1 MLSRT
6 HRSITS
12 GTLSAI
18 PQLHRTSL
26 CPASVIHQFQ
36 PNPSLILV
44 SSSSPRSCRPTYS
57 LRRNFHSTHSAHKG
71 ITPHS
76 SDPTPPNPQPSNG
89 ATGAIHDP
97 SPLTDSQYHEHSEHY
112 LNILMA
118 ELERVQE
125 EGSEVE
131 AEYSVCSHQSSAEIQ
146 PNNPIIPS
154 LSVTVDAPH
163 FTTSKLIIVH
173 YRLAY
178 SALSLLG
185 LGLTC

>member
-6 HRSITS
+6 HRSISS
-12 GTLSAI
+12 GALSAI
-18 PQLHRTSL
+18 PQLHRTSF
-26 CPASVIHQFQ
+26 CPASVINQFQ
-36 PNPSLILV
+36 PKPSLILV
-44 SSSSPRSCRPTYS
+44 SSSSPQSCRPAYS
-57 LRRNFHSTHSAHKG
+57 LRRNFHSTHKAHKG

-97 SPLTDSQYHEHSEHY
+97 SPLMDSQYHEHSEHY

-131 AEYSVCSHQSSAEIQ
+131 AEYSVCSHQSTSAAKLCRDPIQ
-146 PNNPIIPS
+146 QPDCPQVSP
-154 LSVTVDAPH
+154 
-163 FTTSKLIIVH
+163 
-173 YRLAY
+173 
-178 SALSLLG
+178 
-185 LGLTC
+185 